1 MHRPQD
7 HASHL
12 VSAANDRVLAIVAS
26 VQVAIADRR
35 ERGATAVEYALLLGL
50 MTIAIILGLSVFRSK
65 LSTMFNTY
73 SNTLP

>member
-1 MHRPQD
+1 MHRPQE
-7 HASHL
+7 HASQL
-12 VSAANDRVLAIVAS
+12 VSAANDRVLAIAAS